1 MNLNTA
7 NINSLWASILVD
19 ELIRQGV
26 TYFCISPG
34 SRSTPL
40 TAAVASNPEATPFIH
55 FDERGAA
62 YHALG
67 YARAT
72 GRPAALVCTSGTAVA
87 NYLPAVVEASMSALP
102 MVLLTADRPPELH
115 DTGANQTITQP
126 GIYSHYVRH
135 EVNMPCPDMSIK
147 AEFVLTTIDNAVH
160 RARRNPAGPVH
171 INCMFREPLAPVE
184 TGEDFDDYIEPL
196 ASWRKSRSPFTTYN
210 PTRLSAA
217 ARDIDAVADIL
228 KQTLKGVL
236 VIGRLKTRA
245 EADAALKLSHKLG
258 WPTFPDIMSGLRLG
272 VDEKQLIHC
281 YDRLLAS
288 DSFLV
293 KRRPAVCLHIGGPVI
308 SRRLEDYLHSD
319 RPEHYIV
326 VNNDPRRLDA
336 AHRVTMRLESDIP
349 TFCEQLN
356 ERLDDNTPDE
366 WLEGFQ
372 KGAATVNRIVD
383 DVLAEQTRLS
393 EPIIARII
401 SENIPATSRLFLASS
416 LPIREMDV
424 FASNA
429 GERVDLS
436 ANRGASG
443 IDGTIAT
450 ALGYAVGANKPVT
463 LFIGD
468 LAFLHDLNSLAMVKK
483 APAAVTIVVVNNNG
497 GNIFSFLPIAKHH
510 DIFEQFFV
518 TPHNL
523 HFEHA
528 ASMFA
533 LDYTKVDTV
542 EGFTD
547 SYLKAVSGTKSS
559 IIEVTVDRHHTS
571 DTHRA
576 VADAIRNHPG
586 PW

>member
-7 NINSLWASILVD
+7 NINSLWASLLVD

-40 TAAVASNPEATPFIH
+40 TAAVAGNSEAKPFIH

-72 GRPAALVCTSGTAVA
+72 GRPAALICTSGTAVA
-87 NYLPAVVEASMSALP
+87 NYLPAVVEASMSGLP
-102 MVLLTADRPPELH
+102 MILLTADRPPELH

-135 EVNMPCPDMSIK
+135 EVNMPCPDTSIK
-147 AEFVLTTIDNAVH
+147 AEFVLTTIDDAVH
-160 RARRNPAGPVH
+160 HARRSPAGPVH

-196 ASWRKSRSPFTTYN
+196 ASWRKSRSPFTTYS
-210 PTRLSAA
+210 PTHVSAA
-217 ARDIDAVADIL
+217 SRDIDAVADIL

-236 VIGRLKTRA
+236 VVGRLKTRA
-245 EADAALKLSHKLG
+245 DADAALRLSRKLG
-258 WPTFPDIMSGLRLG
+258 WPTLPDIMSGLRLG

-288 DSFLV
+288 ERFHV
-293 KRRPAVCLHIGGPVI
+293 KRRPSVCLHLGGQVI
-308 SRRLEDYLHSD
+308 SRRLEDYLHVD
-319 RPEHYIV
+319 KPQHYIMI
-326 VNNDPRRLDA
+326 NSDPRRLDA
-336 AHRVTMRLESDIP
+336 GHQVTMRLESDIP
-349 TFCEQLN
+349 AFCEQLI
-356 ERLDDNTPDE
+356 ERLDDKQPDE

-372 KGAATVNRIVD
+372 NGAATVNRIVD
-383 DVLAEQTRLS
+383 DILAKQTYLS
-393 EPIIARII
+393 EPTVARVI
-401 SENIPATSRLFLASS
+401 SENIPATSGLFLASS

-424 FASNA
+424 FASTE
-429 GERVDLS
+429 GKRVDLS

-443 IDGTIAT
+443 IDGTIAS
-450 ALGYAVGANKPVT
+450 AVGYAVGANKPVT

-483 APAAVTIVVVNNNG
+483 APAAVTIVVINNNG
-497 GNIFSFLPIAKHH
+497 GNIFSFLPIAQHH

-523 HFEHA
+523 HFENA
-528 ASMFA
+528 AAMFG
-533 LDYTKVDTV
+533 LQYNKVDNATA
-542 EGFTD
+542 FTD
-547 SYLKAVSGTKSS
+547 TYVKAVSGTKSS
-559 IIEVTVDRHHTS
+559 IMEVTVDRHHTS